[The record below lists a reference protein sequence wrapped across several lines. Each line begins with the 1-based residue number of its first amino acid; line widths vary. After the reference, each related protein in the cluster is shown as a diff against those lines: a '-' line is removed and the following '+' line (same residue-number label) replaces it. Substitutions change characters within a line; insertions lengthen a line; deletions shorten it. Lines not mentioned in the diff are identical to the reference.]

1 MMAEFPNPVTLWR
14 NIATVAR
21 QKALD
26 ALMAVERRIREKY
39 SRFGPRD
46 N

>member
-1 MMAEFPNPVTLWR
+1 MAEFPNPVTLWR

-21 QKALD
+21 CKALD
-26 ALMAVERRIREKY
+26 ALMALERRVREEYRKH
-39 SRFGPRD
+39 GPRD